1 MAVVA
6 EESGPLRGR
15 LLISLSAVL
24 GGLMGQLGFSEMLV
38 IFVVALL
45 VFGPKKLP
53 ELGKSLGKGIREF
66 RKATDELKSTW
77 DEQVR
82 DIQTPL
88 NDVKKD
94 LNNMGQDLKS
104 DLYKSIETESSTTPH
119 PTTHEPAN
127 ASQASE
133 STVPKEH
140 V

>member
-1 MAVVA
+1 
-6 EESGPLRGR
+6 
-15 LLISLSAVL
+15 
-24 GGLMGQLGFSEMLV
+24 MGQLGFSEMLV

-82 DIQTPL
+82 DIQAPLSDVKRDL
-88 NDVKKD
+88 ND
-94 LNNMGQDLKS
+94 MGHDLKS
-104 DLYKSIETESSTTPH
+104 DLYKSVEAESSTTPTTPH
-119 PTTHEPAN
+119 QTHEPTS
-127 ASQASE
+127 ASPTSA
-133 STVPKEH
+133 STVQKEH